1 MRFSTSDIARLVG
14 GTVVGPEVVV
24 DGATNDSR
32 QVRGGELFVAIRAER
47 DGHDF
52 IGAALE
58 SGAAAYLSAEPARGG
73 TAVVVDDTQAALERL
88 GAAARDRLPD
98 RVVAITGSVGKTSTK
113 DLLVA
118 ALHRAGPVAASPRS
132 FNNEIGV
139 PLTLLGAPD
148 DARVVVVEMGA
159 RGGGHIARLCRIAR
173 PTIGV
178 VTRVGASHTAAFG
191 TIEDV
196 ARAKAE
202 LVEALAPTATAVL
215 NADDPNVIAMATA
228 AAGRVVTFGQS
239 AAADVR
245 VTLLA
250 LDDELRP
257 LVCMETSSGTV
268 EVRIAA
274 RGAHQATNSAA
285 ATAAA
290 LSCGARLSDILD
302 GLSSAVMSGL
312 RMQLEHAPCGALI
325 LDDSYNA
332 NPMSV
337 VAALEALV
345 RLPAARH
352 TAVLGGMAELGA
364 LSADEHRRIGALA
377 RSMGIRVI
385 ALDPAYEAGEV
396 VGDATEAQAALGALG
411 PGDAVLVKGSRVAGL
426 DDLAGRL
433 ARA

>member
-14 GTVVGPEVVV
+14 GTLVGPDVVV

-32 QVRGGELFVAIRAER
+32 GVRGGELFVAIRAER

-52 IGAALE
+52 IGGALE
-58 SGAAAYLSAEPARGG
+58 SGAAAYLSAEPSRGG
-73 TAVVVDDTQAALERL
+73 TAVVVDDTLAALERL

-118 ALHRAGPVAASPRS
+118 ALHGAGPITASPLS

-139 PLTLLGAPD
+139 PLTLLSASEEV
-148 DARVVVVEMGA
+148 RVVVVEMGA
-159 RGGGHIARLCRIAR
+159 RGRGHIARLCRIAR

-202 LVEALAPTATAVL
+202 LVEALPASGTAVL
-215 NADDPNVIAMATA
+215 NADDPNVMAMAA
-228 AAGRVVTFGQS
+228 VAPGRVVTFGQS

-245 VTLLA
+245 VTLLD
-250 LDDELRP
+250 LDDELQP
-257 LVCMETSSGTV
+257 LVCLETPSGTV

-274 RGAHQATNSAA
+274 RGAQQATNSAA

-290 LSCGARLSDILD
+290 LACGARLRDVVD
-302 GLSSAVMSGL
+302 GLSKAVMSGL
-312 RMQLEHAPCGALI
+312 RMQLEHAPCGAVI
-325 LDDSYNA
+325 LNDSYNA
-332 NPMSV
+332 NPLSM
-337 VAALEALV
+337 VAAMEALV
-345 RLPAARH
+345 HLPAARH
-352 TAVLGGMAELGA
+352 TAILGAMAELGA

-377 RSMGIRVI
+377 ASMGIRVI
-385 ALDPAYEAGEV
+385 ALDPAYGAGEV
-396 VGDATEAQAALGALG
+396 VADANQAQAALGALG
-411 PGDAVLVKGSRVAGL
+411 AGDAVLVKGSRVAGL
-426 DDLAGRL
+426 DDLASRL
-433 ARA
+433 ARS